1 MSTPVPPN
9 PAPQAPQPPASQ
21 MPQEQKWWRA
31 DIRTFI
37 MNLWFIILLAFGF
50 FQSIIL
56 NILTTPPN
64 EWGARLTQ
72 AFDENSSYLSATY
85 SQLIGFAVLVLI
97 LVGGS
102 IDWWFTCYSLDDL
115 AIHRRSGFLFK
126 KNRTIRLESVQSVDI
141 SRPLVARLLGLSELR
156 FEVADGSSE
165 ALHIKYVSARK
176 AEVLRRTAM
185 ASINLLRAEA
195 AGRPVDVLPGS
206 MQISAERM
214 PDADQLHQPFEA
226 SYGAPM
232 QDGTQQDGT
241 QQVAPQQPVLQQ
253 PAPEQSAP
261 QHPGTQQ
268 PVASR
273 RGARM
278 PMPVAADPSQPPI
291 FRISNVRL
299 IASIMLEHLVWL
311 VPAVALMVGA
321 AVFAAIMGGESPFL
335 IFMALLPGTFV
346 PLLGYLGTLWARF
359 DGAANFKITP
369 SGQGGVTLRY
379 GFTGTHTQNVMVE
392 RIQALAVEQSILWRA
407 FGWYRI
413 KMTIAGI
420 GIEKND
426 NQKLVTRNIAL
437 PVGNRQ
443 ETLMVLR
450 LLLPALDEAQAQ
462 VLLDTADGSLKS
474 QKPQVPAMI
483 VTPSSARWMDLLT
496 WKRNGVTTVGY
507 TAGSVQAT
515 TRIDS
520 DAARSSV
527 GEHTRGDLLLIRGG
541 YFIRTLSIVPVSRVL
556 SVSRGQGP
564 LQRAFGCASVHFGT
578 VPGPVRTLMMHLPPR
593 VCEDLVWLMTVR
605 LEGIEPYYRV
615 PEPALGSAP
624 AANGYSANGYSAR

>member
-1 MSTPVPPN
+1 MSTPFPVN
-9 PAPQAPQPPASQ
+9 PAPQPLASQ
-21 MPQEQKWWRA
+21 VPQAQKWWRA

-72 AFDENSSYLSATY
+72 AFDENSSYFSATY

-102 IDWWFTCYSLDDL
+102 IDWWFTRYSLDDL

-185 ASINLLRAEA
+185 ASINLLRSEA

-214 PDADQLHQPFEA
+214 PAADQLHQPFEA
-226 SYGAPM
+226 SYEASYGAPV
-232 QDGTQQDGT
+232 QGGTQPAN
-241 QQVAPQQPVLQQ
+241 QQVEPQQGGYLQPTPQQP
-253 PAPEQSAP
+253 
-261 QHPGTQQ
+261 GTQS
-268 PVASR
+268 PGASR

-311 VPAVALMVGA
+311 VPVVCLMLGA
-321 AVFAAIMGGESPFL
+321 AVLAAVVSGENPFF

-392 RIQALAVEQSILWRA
+392 RIQALAVEQSILWRV

-420 GIEKND
+420 GVEQND
-426 NQKLVTRNIAL
+426 NQKLVTRNVAL

-443 ETLMVLR
+443 EALMVLR

-462 VLLDTADGSLKS
+462 VLLDTADGSLKR
-474 QKPQVPAMI
+474 QQPQVPAMI
-483 VTPSSARWMDLLT
+483 VTPSSARWMDPLT

-541 YFIRTLSIVPVSRVL
+541 YFIRTLSIVPVNRVL
-556 SVSRGQGP
+556 SVSWGQGP

-615 PEPALGSAP
+615 PEPALGAVP
-624 AANGYSANGYSAR
+624 AANGYSTNGYSAR